1 VAWWLSAL
9 LVLAG
14 VVFLARRFFAGN
26 IPSVS
31 AAEAERLI
39 REQQALLL
47 DVRTRGE
54 QRYGHIAGATLMP
67 MAELERRQG
76 EIPSE
81 PPLVVY
87 CASGLRSRAA
97 AAGLS
102 RRRRG
107 PVYNLAG
114 GINAWQRQGF
124 SLTP

>member
-1 VAWWLSAL
+1 MILIV
-9 LVLAG
+9 LVG
-14 VVFLARRFFAGN
+14 VVFLARRFSGG
-26 IPSVS
+26 IPSIPP
-31 AAEAERLI
+31 AEAERLM
-39 REQQALLL
+39 REQKALLL

-54 QRYGHIAGATLMP
+54 QRFGHIAGATLMP

-97 AAGLS
+97 AARLS

-114 GINAWQRQGF
+114 GISAWQRQGF
-124 SLTP
+124 SLAP